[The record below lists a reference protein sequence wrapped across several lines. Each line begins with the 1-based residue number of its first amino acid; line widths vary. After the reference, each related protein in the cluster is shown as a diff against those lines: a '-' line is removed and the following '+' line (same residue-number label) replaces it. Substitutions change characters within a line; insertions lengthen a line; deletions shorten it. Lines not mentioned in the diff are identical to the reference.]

1 MCYINLC
8 YVDKSLIC
16 LREWMQK
23 EEQAKQVQK
32 EQTSRV
38 LCGSHESKAKELGK
52 CGRKAMKSDRK
63 RWSTGG
69 TSVTSET
76 LIPAQTPM
84 CTLCSGLYIGWLEVF
99 FLLQLNR
106 SRRKNDRL

>member
-52 CGRKAMKSDRK
+52 GGRKAMKSDRK

-106 SRRKNDRL
+106 IRRKNDRL

>member
-52 CGRKAMKSDRK
+52 GGRKAMKRDCK
-63 RWSTGG
+63 RWSAGG

-76 LIPAQTPM
+76 LIPTQAPM
-84 CTLCSGLYIGWLEVF
+84 RTLCSGLSLWRFEVF
-99 FLLQLNR
+99 FLLQVNR
-106 SRRKNDRL
+106 IRRKNDGL